1 MKGNLPF
8 FFFLEAWQKMQ
19 DSLPRGSM
27 QRKRVDLREK
37 AKTHSVPGGTIE
49 DPVPQKQVSWKVK
62 AISLY
67 QCICFSEKGIHSCLQ
82 LKLKK

>member
-1 MKGNLPF
+1 MKGQF
-8 FFFLEAWQKMQ
+8 TIFLEAWQKMQ
-19 DSLPRGSM
+19 GFLPRGSL

-37 AKTHSVPGGTIE
+37 VKTQSVPGGTIE

-67 QCICFSEKGIHSCLQ
+67 QWICFSEKGIHSCLQ
-82 LKLKK
+82 VKFKK